1 MKTVIA
7 TIALSLVSAVSLA
20 KSLDSTVGS
29 RLPAYIDGS
38 AYEQASNTFVS
49 QKSRADVAAEA
60 KAAPKLPAY
69 VDGSEYEKAMAMF
82 MSQRSR
88 AEVRAEAASFNRLH
102 AGLLDLHGGRNSS
115 AAPPADQRA

>member
-1 MKTVIA
+1 MKTVVA

-29 RLPAYIDGS
+29 RLPSYVDGS
-38 AYEQASNTFVS
+38 AYEQATNMFIS
-49 QKSRADVAAEA
+49 QKSRAQVRAEA
-60 KAAPKLPAY
+60 IAAPHLPAY

-88 AEVRAEAASFNRLH
+88 AEVRAEATSFDRLR
-102 AGLLDLHGGRNSS
+102 AGLLELHGGRN
-115 AAPPADQRA
+115 

>member
-29 RLPAYIDGS
+29 RLPAYVDGS
-38 AYEQASNTFVS
+38 AYEQATNMFVS
-49 QKSRADVAAEA
+49 QKSRAEVLAEA
-60 KAAPKLPAY
+60 KTATHLPAY

-82 MSQRSR
+82 MSQRTR
-88 AEVRAEAASFNRLH
+88 EEVRAEAKSFDHLR
-102 AGLLDLHGGRNSS
+102 AALLDLQGGRN
-115 AAPPADQRA
+115 

>member
-38 AYEQASNTFVS
+38 AYEQAANMFVS
-49 QKSRADVAAEA
+49 QKSRAEVAAEA

-69 VDGSEYEKAMAMF
+69 VDGSEYERAMAMF

-88 AEVRAEAASFNRLH
+88 AEVRAEAASFDRLR
-102 AGLLDLHGGRNSS
+102 AGLLDLHGGRN
-115 AAPPADQRA
+115 